1 MTYHKLIISCLK
13 IGLSMTEFE
22 TLKLGTILSLINE
35 YSNQIREVKTEI
47 QQDKK
52 EYIREATQKDIDKLF
67 A

>member
-1 MTYHKLIISCLK
+1 
-13 IGLSMTEFE
+13 MTEFE